1 MDMTSLIRLLPTME
15 ILEEAFRLEG
25 WRCDAF
31 ISQPN
36 VTYRNVRLF
45 TGQDRLFPDV
55 VYTLREGEENFPTDD
70 YAYICV
76 TPTEGKANHICC
88 PGGVSELVLDFLL
101 DLYSRFQHKEML
113 MDQLTYRGGT
123 IQELCQLG
131 QELLGNP
138 VCIHDDWFIV
148 IGISDEVL
156 PLMAP
161 ESRMTST
168 AEFLPQII
176 LDVFRDDSDYL
187 ETYAHKT
194 PQIWDGGNDAPS
206 SLYVNLWDGSI
217 YRGRLIV
224 VQHNRPIRKADH
236 MIAQVLTQRAI
247 FLLQRKIYG
256 QVWQHQSMDDLIH
269 SLLSGKPLVHTEQVR
284 ILRLLMWDKADT
296 VVCIRLRSQQ
306 GPQQSIMS
314 HVLHSDLFQL
324 FPGSYVLLSD
334 QEHTVLVNMGRTRVP
349 YAHLAHHI
357 APLCRDNCLYAGISS
372 PVDSISE
379 WHLAH
384 YQAGVALDTAF
395 RRRDD
400 QWILPFSQC
409 ALEHT
414 LHNLSGG
421 LQPWHMVSPE
431 LRMLR
436 EYDKQNGTQFFE
448 TFREYLLQ
456 ERDIPRTAR
465 NLIIHRTTLLYRLKK
480 IQSLLH
486 TDLEDPWQRLYLT
499 ISLWILEHDPQPQG

>member
-1 MDMTSLIRLLPTME
+1 MDMSSLIRLLPTME

-25 WRCDAF
+25 WHCDAH
-31 ISQPN
+31 ISQPQ

-45 TGQDRLFPDV
+45 TGQDKLFSDV
-55 VYTLREGEENFPTDD
+55 VYTLRPGEENFPTDD
-70 YAYICV
+70 YAYICI

-88 PGGVSELVLDFLL
+88 PDGVSELVLDFLL

-138 VCIHDDWFIV
+138 VCIHDDWFII
-148 IGISDEVL
+148 IGISDQAL
-156 PLMAP
+156 PIMAP

-168 AEFLPQII
+168 AEYLPRII
-176 LDVFRDDSDYL
+176 LDVFHDDNDYL
-187 ETYAHKT
+187 ETYTHKT
-194 PQIWDGGNDAPS
+194 PQIWDGGADTPS

-247 FLLQRKIYG
+247 FLLQRKISG
-256 QVWQHQSMDDLIH
+256 QAWPLQSMDDLIYAQLTGSPVDH
-269 SLLSGKPLVHTEQVR
+269 ADQVR
-284 ILRLLMWDKADT
+284 LLRQLQWNKRDT
-296 VVCIRLRSQQ
+296 YVCIRLRSQQ
-306 GPQQSIMS
+306 GPQQSFTN

-324 FPGSYVLLSD
+324 LPGNYVLLSD
-334 QEHTVLVNMGRTRVP
+334 QEQVVLVNLTRCGIS
-349 YAHLAHHI
+349 YAHLPHRI
-357 APLCRDNCLYAGISS
+357 AALCRDYCLYAGISS
-372 PVDSISE
+372 PVDGLSE

-384 YQAGVALDTAF
+384 FQAGVALDTAF
-395 RRRDD
+395 RQRND
-400 QWILPFSQC
+400 QWIIPFSQC
-409 ALEHT
+409 ALYHVLHT
-414 LHNLSGG
+414 LGGG
-421 LQPWHMVSPE
+421 LQPWHIVSPE
-431 LRMLR
+431 LRMLQ
-436 EYDKQNGTQFFE
+436 EYDRENGTQFFE

-480 IQSLLH
+480 IQALLH